1 MRSFHL
7 VLCCGLAWSGVPA
20 MADNISANTGSGTLT
35 NPSLSVRVRN
45 AAGATLASQS
55 GAGKV
60 ELTYSAAYQPGDTI
74 VINAPPQDKHLIIQ
88 VDNRVLATM
97 VYSPTAQVSFPVPFG
112 GVTVEYDPLAFKGT
126 SHTIRARV
134 ATLAEIAAYRNVA
147 MNSIDQRG
155 ISAYYPHAVASSV
168 TRNEPQFFERNAID
182 GVTQN
187 KKHGHWPYE
196 SWGNGKNPDPWL
208 KIDFGRDV
216 TVDKVRL
223 YIRADFPHDSYWTSA
238 TIQFPDG
245 TKKDISL
252 RKTSDPQEYAFPAKT
267 IRWIELTNFK
277 QPIQPLGWAAV
288 TEMEVYGKDAP
299 SPQR

>member
-1 MRSFHL
+1 MRLSLFL
-7 VLCCGLAWSGVPA
+7 LCCAMAWSGVPA
-20 MADNISANTGSGTLT
+20 LADNSSTNAVSSTPPNPLT
-35 NPSLSVRVRN
+35 VQVNN
-45 AAGATLASQS
+45 AAGTALAVKT
-55 GAGKV
+55 GAQKV
-60 ELTYSAAYQPGDTI
+60 ELTYNAAYQPGDTI
-74 VINAPPQDKHLIIQ
+74 VINAAPRFQYLIIQ
-88 VDNRVLATM
+88 VDDRVLATM
-97 VYSPTAQVSFPVPFG
+97 VYSPHAGVSFPVPFG

-126 SHTIRARV
+126 SHTIRARI
-134 ATLAEIAAYRNVA
+134 ATPEEIAAYRNVA

-155 ISAYYPHAVASSV
+155 LSDYFPHAVASSV

-252 RKTSDPQEYAFPAKT
+252 RKTSDPQDYTFPPKT

-288 TEMEVYGKDAP
+288 TEMEVYGKDAAP
-299 SPQR
+299 SQP